1 MMNENDE
8 LILEDDGNLY
18 WQIAL
23 SLVSP
28 LTTEEESLKMLKM
41 RPRIGEVEE
50 EFVDVVQDVLK
61 ELKQLREVEDEYH
74 ALDAAMDVRTD
85 ERDKA
90 WEEIDQWETHWK
102 FLHAWLEEIA
112 DGHISGND
120 VLKVMDELRRGND
133 NES

>member
-18 WQIAL
+18 WQI
-23 SLVSP
+23 
-28 LTTEEESLKMLKM
+28 TTEDESLKMLKM

-50 EFVDVVQDVLK
+50 EFVDVVQDFLK
-61 ELKQLREVEDEYH
+61 ELKQLREGH
-74 ALDAAMDVRTD
+74 G
-85 ERDKA
+85 
-90 WEEIDQWETHWK
+90 QWETHWE

-120 VLKVMDELRRGND
+120 VLKVMDELKRGNG